1 MMSAPTPAPL
11 PSESSALHLQLL
23 SPACAC
29 WDTQLLCLLG
39 ARRDYQNISAFEKI
53 RGVCQSEVRERKIG
67 TEIKHDIFYFLLT
80 LVPLGTDLF
89 HNHWDILDWQTP
101 WTWKSARQCWC
112 ACSHPGAKSSFWAF
126 CSFYWTVLQSIG
138 EGLWSTDEVKNLGC
152 MCLQATS
159 RPVLGF
165 GSYTFLK
172 NSLSHPAPSEW
183 EKADLEHEHQGKE
196 CCNKWA

>member
-1 MMSAPTPAPL
+1 M
-11 PSESSALHLQLL
+11 
-23 SPACAC
+23 
-29 WDTQLLCLLG
+29 CLLRHAVVVSTG
-39 ARRDYQNISAFEKI
+39 SQKRLPKYFSIWKDQGTVSVWSQGEKNWHRDKTWHI
-53 RGVCQSEVRERKIG
+53 
-67 TEIKHDIFYFLLT
+67 YFLLA

-138 EGLWSTDEVKNLGC
+138 EGLWSTDEVKSLGC

-183 EKADLEHEHQGKE
+183 EKADLEHEHQGRE